1 MDSRRLY
8 SLGWPHGVT
17 QDGLL
22 KEEDLENDV
31 EGETC
36 GVWERKKKPE

>member
-1 MDSRRLY
+1 
-8 SLGWPHGVT
+8 VT

-22 KEEDLENDV
+22 REEDLENDV

-36 GVWERKKKPE
+36 GVWEVKKKR